1 MSLAVG
7 RITYANC
14 APFFHHLH
22 DVGFRGEVI
31 EGVPSRLNRMLAEGT
46 IDISPSS
53 SFEYACNWRD
63 YLLLPGQSISSIG
76 PVSSVLLFSPSELFA
91 LDGVEISITGE
102 SATSINLLKILLK
115 ELAGCREVV
124 CTKSD
129 TCGEAII
136 NEGASALLIG
146 DRALKAS
153 RKLPDGMKIY
163 DLGELWYLLTGL
175 PFVFAL
181 WIVRRDA
188 AAAKASDLSGFVGQ
202 LTAAR
207 QKAFADL
214 TQLAQVA
221 PERSWYGEAELL
233 AYWRQMSYDLDTL
246 HLEGLKL
253 FFTLCVKHQLLTELP
268 EIHFL
273 NRDSE
278 KRR

>member
-14 APFFHHLH
+14 APFFHHLR
-22 DVGFRGEVI
+22 DAGFSGEVI
-31 EGVPSRLNRMLAEGT
+31 EGVPSRLNQMLAEGT

-76 PVSSVLLFSPSELFA
+76 PVNSVLLFSPVELSA

-124 CTKSD
+124 CSKSEAG
-129 TCGEAII
+129 GETIV
-136 NEGASALLIG
+136 EQGGHALLIG
-146 DRALKAS
+146 DRALQAS
-153 RKLPDGMKIY
+153 RQLPDGMKIY
-163 DLGELWYLLTGL
+163 DLGALWYLLTGL

-188 AAAKASDLSGFVGQ
+188 AAAKANDLSCFVEQ

-214 TQLAQVA
+214 AQLARVA
-221 PERSWYGEAELL
+221 PERFWYGEAELQ
-233 AYWRQMSYDLDTL
+233 AYWRQMSYDLDAL
-246 HLEGLKL
+246 HLQGLEM
-253 FFTLCVKHQLLTELP
+253 FFTLCVKHQLLAELP

-273 NRDSE
+273 QN
-278 KRR
+278 

>member
-1 MSLAVG
+1 MTLAVG

-14 APFFHHLH
+14 APFFHHLRE
-22 DVGFRGEVI
+22 VGFRGEVI
-31 EGVPSRLNRMLAEGT
+31 EGVPSQLNRMLSEGT

-76 PVSSVLLFSPSELFA
+76 PVSSVLLFSTAELSA

-115 ELAGCREVV
+115 ELAGCREVI
-124 CTKSD
+124 CTKNEAS
-129 TCGEAII
+129 GETMIK
-136 NEGASALLIG
+136 EGGSALLIG
-146 DRALKAS
+146 DRALQAS
-153 RKLPDGMKIY
+153 RQRPEGMKIY
-163 DLGELWYLLTGL
+163 DLGALWYLLTGL

-188 AAAKASDLSGFVGQ
+188 AAAKATDLAGFVGQ
-202 LTAAR
+202 LTTAR

-214 TQLAQVA
+214 PQLARVA
-221 PERSWYGEAELL
+221 PERSWYGEAELQ
-233 AYWRQMSYDLDTL
+233 AYWRQMSYDLDAL
-246 HLEGLKL
+246 HLQGLEM
-253 FFTLCVKHQLLTELP
+253 FFTLCVKHQLLAELP

-273 NRDSE
+273 QN
-278 KRR
+278 